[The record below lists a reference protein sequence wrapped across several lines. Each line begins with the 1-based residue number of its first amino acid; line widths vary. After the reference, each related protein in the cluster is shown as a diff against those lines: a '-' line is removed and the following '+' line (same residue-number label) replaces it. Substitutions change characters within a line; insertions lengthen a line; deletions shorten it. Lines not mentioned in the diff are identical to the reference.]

1 MTPPELGGP
10 AEGEPAGADPYVNP
24 ATGVLRN
31 RLGLTD
37 PDRLED
43 AEADFSAVRLAGLGR
58 RPLPGNYD
66 LAHLQ
71 RFHERIFG
79 DVYPWAGELRT
90 VVISKGGTFC
100 LPQHLET
107 FAVEHPRLTGMTS
120 TELDQL
126 ATVLQAVDEAVAVP
140 PTFRSRCAVAGGRS
154 GRCGRGN
161 PRDAGRQC
169 SPRSRGWSRRVRT
182 RRQFR

>member
-10 AEGEPAGADPYVNP
+10 AEGELGGADPYVDP

-71 RFHERIFG
+71 RFQGFRVHLTQKQRQNSRS
-79 DVYPWAGELRT
+79 DHAAG
-90 VVISKGGTFC
+90 
-100 LPQHLET
+100 
-107 FAVEHPRLTGMTS
+107 
-120 TELDQL
+120 
-126 ATVLQAVDEAVAVP
+126 
-140 PTFRSRCAVAGGRS
+140 
-154 GRCGRGN
+154 
-161 PRDAGRQC
+161 
-169 SPRSRGWSRRVRT
+169 
-182 RRQFR
+182 